1 MALQFKVY
9 EPSTKLE
16 SLGAV
21 NEIIPGGKLK
31 FVPGTIDRYN
41 NGDIKSMNMILID
54 EDGASAT
61 CPLSKKV
68 SKTIKKALDSGS
80 TKGEVASVI
89 FNLEIIEDEDGR
101 FFIVAPR
108 GSSGE
113 EEEFSF
119 AQLKK
124 DNVKVSYQDLERVF

>member
-9 EPSTKLE
+9 EPTTKLE
-16 SLGAV
+16 SQGTV

-41 NGDIKSMNMILID
+41 NGEIKSMNMILID

-61 CPLSKKV
+61 CPLSKRV
-68 SKTIKKALDSGS
+68 SKTIKKALDSGA
-80 TKGEVASVI
+80 TKEEVASVI
-89 FNLEIIEDEDGR
+89 FNLEIVEDEDGR
-101 FFIVAPR
+101 LFIVAPR

-124 DNVKVSYQDLERVF
+124 DKVKKTYEDLVAF

>member
-9 EPSTKLE
+9 EPSNTLE
-16 SLGAV
+16 SLGTV

-41 NGDIKSMNMILID
+41 NGVIKSMNMILID
-54 EDGASAT
+54 KKGASAT
-61 CPLSKKV
+61 CPLSKRV
-68 SKTIKKALDSGS
+68 SATIKKALDTGS
-80 TKGEVASVI
+80 TKEEVASVI
-89 FNLEIIEDEDGR
+89 FNLEIGEDEDGR
-101 FFIVAPR
+101 MFIMAPR

-119 AQLKK
+119 TQLTK
-124 DNVKVSYQDLERVF
+124 DKVKTKYEDLVAF

>member
-9 EPSTKLE
+9 EPTTKLE
-16 SLGAV
+16 SQGTV

-41 NGDIKSMNMILID
+41 NGEIKSMNMILID

-61 CPLSKKV
+61 CPLSKRV
-68 SKTIKKALDSGS
+68 SKTIKKALDSGA
-80 TKGEVASVI
+80 TKQEVASVI
-89 FNLEIIEDEDGR
+89 FNLEIVEDEDGR
-101 FFIVAPR
+101 LFIVAPR

-119 AQLKK
+119 SQLKK
-124 DNVKVSYQDLERVF
+124 GNVKKTYEDLVAF

>member
-9 EPSTKLE
+9 EPSNTLE
-16 SLGAV
+16 SLGTV

-41 NGDIKSMNMILID
+41 NGVIKSMNMILID
-54 EDGASAT
+54 SEGASAT
-61 CPLSKKV
+61 CPLSKRV
-68 SKTIKKALDSGS
+68 SATVKKALDSGS
-80 TKGEVASVI
+80 SKGEVAAVI
-89 FNLEIIEDEDGR
+89 FNLEIGEDEEGR
-101 FFIVAPR
+101 LFIMAPR

-119 AQLKK
+119 NEVQKAT
-124 DNVKVSYQDLERVF
+124 VSYQDLERVF

>member
-1 MALQFKVY
+1 VALQFKVY

-16 SLGAV
+16 SQGTV

-41 NGDIKSMNMILID
+41 NGEIKSMNMILID

-61 CPLSKKV
+61 CPLSKRV

-80 TKGEVASVI
+80 TKEEVASVI
-89 FNLEIIEDEDGR
+89 FNLEIVEDEDGR
-101 FFIVAPR
+101 LFIVAPR

-119 AQLKK
+119 SQLKK
-124 DNVKVSYQDLERVF
+124 SNVKKTYEDLVAF

>member
-1 MALQFKVY
+1 VALQFKVY
-9 EPSTKLE
+9 EPTTKLE
-16 SLGAV
+16 SQGTV

-41 NGDIKSMNMILID
+41 NGEIKSMNMILID

-61 CPLSKKV
+61 CPLSKRV
-68 SKTIKKALDSGS
+68 SKTIKKALDSGA
-80 TKGEVASVI
+80 TKEEVASVI
-89 FNLEIIEDEDGR
+89 FNLEIVEDEDGR
-101 FFIVAPR
+101 LFIVAPR

-124 DNVKVSYQDLERVF
+124 DKVKKTYEDLVAF

>member
-16 SLGAV
+16 SQGTV

-41 NGDIKSMNMILID
+41 NGEIKSMNMILID

-61 CPLSKKV
+61 CPLSKRV
-68 SKTIKKALDSGS
+68 SKTIKKALDSGA
-80 TKGEVASVI
+80 TKEEVASVI
-89 FNLEIIEDEDGR
+89 FTLEIVEDEDGR
-101 FFIVAPR
+101 LFIVAPR

-113 EEEFSF
+113 EEEFTF
-119 AQLKK
+119 TQLRKK
-124 DNVKVSYQDLERVF
+124 NFKKTYEDLVAF

>member
-9 EPSTKLE
+9 EPTTKLE
-16 SLGAV
+16 SQGTV

-41 NGDIKSMNMILID
+41 NGEIKSMNMILID

-61 CPLSKKV
+61 CPLSKRV
-68 SKTIKKALDSGS
+68 SKTIKKALDSGA
-80 TKGEVASVI
+80 TKEEVASVI
-89 FNLEIIEDEDGR
+89 FNLEIVEDEDGR
-101 FFIVAPR
+101 LFIVAPR

-124 DNVKVSYQDLERVF
+124 GNVKKTYEDLVAF

>member
-89 FNLEIIEDEDGR
+89 FNLEIVEDENGR
-101 FFIVAPR
+101 LFIVAPR